1 MSKRSENKPDEDR
14 KTDPIPGYLL
24 TAIYTGFTVWIFSYY
39 ISDQKMLIMLSPVV
53 YLMWYILLF
62 FTEYNE

>member
-1 MSKRSENKPDEDR
+1 MAKRSENFPDDDQ
-14 KTDPIPGYLL
+14 KLDPIPGYLL

-39 ISDQKMLIMLSPVV
+39 ISDRKMLIMLSPVV
-53 YLMWYILLF
+53 YLMWYVLLF

>member
-1 MSKRSENKPDEDR
+1 MSKHSENRPDDDQ

-39 ISDQKMLIMLSPVV
+39 IGDRKMLIMLSPVV
-53 YLMWYILLF
+53 YLMWYVLLF